1 MLKKI
6 TSSILIIIILTL
18 WMPIQAIKEV
28 FTSVAIDLEPWEYS
42 YTGEA
47 QTFTAPHKAMYQ
59 IELYGAQG
67 YTFDE
72 NAIGSKG
79 SYVKGNIVL
88 EKGESLNIYVGG
100 QNGYNGGGNSETLQ
114 GNGGGATDIR
124 YKGKDISNRILVA
137 AGGGGSYK
145 EEIYHKHTGS
155 SSSGGGCYTTPVYHT
170 HTSGCYSQ
178 VKTNCGWRG
187 SDDHAGEYD
196 SCPRCGSGVWKD
208 YQESSP
214 HYLFYCKGNKDYYT
228 SQLTCGRGGA
238 IDYYNIACG
247 KIEGETIDSYSY
259 INGKTEELS
268 NNELYQGSVGGGGGY
283 YGGQTQY
290 IGTSY
295 INTASFTETQIQT
308 LVQEGN
314 GYAKI
319 TLIETYPEV
328 DLSAN
333 ITTNT
338 NQNVILTATIP
349 DMADIIET
357 PYSWNG
363 GTRVNQNKYIATKNG
378 TYTVN
383 VINTYGNTAE
393 KSYTVNNIDKIAPTI
408 NSAPQLLSQDKK
420 STTITIKAM
429 DYSSDDYISTGIV
442 GYAITQENV
451 EPTEF
456 SSTNAFIVSENGTY
470 YGWAKDA
477 VGNISKARTI
487 LVPDIEIE
495 ILGNITWNDTSNKY
509 SSRKA
514 SNIKLYRKLGE
525 NGTEELVET
534 QRLEPGQT
542 TYSFQTRQ
550 CDDLGNEYTFRLEQ
564 ELIDGY
570 ETLYEGNNVT
580 SDGTKNVEINITNN
594 LILPTYTSKIEV
606 EAIDSF
612 ENKLLKNGKIKLTA
626 TIEAS
631 KNNREEIGIHKGQA
645 ILNIDSN
652 IKVDED
658 SIIVT
663 YEDIEGNKTNITNY
677 SINSNTITT
686 IFGKDNQSIS
696 TKGSK
701 LTIEVIG
708 TLQTIGTYNNQ
719 ISLNGKLRDY
729 RGTNTNI
736 DVGTITQNEKQSTI
750 EYQLPE
756 ANIQIRKVDSITE
769 ETLTDAIFTL
779 YEWDGSKYI
788 EKETITDTNKD
799 GIYESKVYR
808 WNYETQGKYKI
819 VETSIPKYHEDLNFS
834 MEYTLTELH
843 DQNYIVTVDY
853 NNTNYAIKYGK
864 RDPDDLNR
872 INGIVENEPWK
883 LKAQIEKID
892 KETNKQIVSD
902 TEFTIYEW
910 NKYTTQYEEYT
921 SYLNGQKVDFI
932 RQEDGTYITKE
943 WLYYTPK
950 NEGKYRIIE
959 TKAPKGYYANY
970 DPNSQ
975 KVVYDINILESI
987 ENGTYNNQNVENEAT
1002 IKIENNNNKQITN
1015 ERVKA
1020 TLNVNVVDSE
1030 TKSKSQADS
1039 SLENAKYGIYALEE
1053 IKHSDGKTTRYEE
1066 EPGLLYKQDELV
1078 DVQNTN
1084 KEGKITF
1091 DNLECGIYY
1100 IKMIEPPEGYLL
1112 DETKYMV
1119 DFSYQGEERKH
1130 IELTGQIEIQVK
1142 KQAFQLYK
1150 LKENEEV
1157 LSNAGFSIYLINDLS
1172 IVKEGKITKVTTN
1185 TYTLN
1190 DENAKLDERLQGKQ
1204 NSDGTYN
1211 LTDLIDFYYKIN
1223 YTEEEKQTLPGD
1235 NSVYH
1240 PYQLYNETY
1249 VTNYSS
1255 SQEGSKIE
1263 EIRTDSKGY
1272 LKSPELAYGEYIV
1285 LETSVPREQQVT
1297 NSFIVK
1303 VVEDSR
1309 NAQELRFVI
1318 DKDFKT
1324 RVKIYTKD
1332 ARTKNT
1338 ILNKNAYYVI
1348 KNEETG
1354 KYMTKISWNGTKF
1367 VEKGTIENPFESKDS
1382 GYFITPMDLPIGKY
1396 VLEEVTAPNGYVV
1409 NGKEGY
1415 SDETQTIYTP
1425 KEKVRFEIKSNAI
1438 YYMDNYLGRYIVVVE
1453 QENEESLGTIIIKS
1467 QGEYLAKVEENDS
1480 NYKFEYETRPIE
1492 KAEYEIFA
1500 KEDIYTQDNQKT
1512 LIYSKDEKIAKV
1524 TTNENREAIIQNLPQ
1539 GKYYIKQK
1547 INSYGFSSSNE
1558 ENKVEIS
1565 YQGQEVPVIFANKTI
1580 EEKRQTVTV
1589 TINNIDNQTKE
1600 TISGG
1605 EYGIYTKEEIVYET
1619 KEGKTE
1625 IIPANTLLYKT
1636 KANENGQIKFS
1647 KVENIDLPI
1656 GIYVVKE
1663 LEAPSGY
1670 IKTQEEIQILA
1681 IPNAG
1686 EEQININITQEKE
1699 KTKIKIRNIDK
1710 NVEKILGAKIEI
1722 KDENQNVV
1730 RAIESLDELNKIE
1743 GLESKKTYTL
1753 ETTKPANGYI
1763 TNEKIEF
1770 YLEEDGT
1777 LKVAENYQDKEL
1789 TNTIIIISEKTKL
1802 NIVFKDKLKNIRN
1815 INFVIKEQGTSNIL
1829 ASTKESANLLKIEEN
1844 EQGYFVEKLPIG
1856 KYTLVQEEIPYE
1868 EGYTE
1873 KQTINIDVQ
1882 DIQETQEVIVE
1893 QPISKLL
1900 IKITDETSKELIK
1913 DVEVQILNKNE
1924 EIIATTEEKENAL
1937 KVENT
1942 EEGYLVERIP
1952 VGECKISKIS
1962 KEGYKTIETKEIKV
1976 EDTKEEQLQELTT
1989 RQLIINIELDKK
2001 LENILVNGQKTKADE
2016 NAIMKVE
2023 IKERKISTTTL
2034 ELEYKIVVTNKGE
2047 VETSVE
2053 KIIDKIPSG
2062 LICEANK
2069 NPDWNVS
2076 KEEAVYKESIILK
2089 PNESKELTIIMKW
2102 KNSKTNFG
2110 ETKNTAQAIGISN
2123 KYNYKNE
2130 NSSNSTDL
2138 ASIVI
2143 SVGTGLEEKVTI
2155 VRIIIIAL
2163 TACMVI
2169 CLFAGIEIIILNKRK
2184 NK

>member
-1 MLKKI
+1 MKKKI
-6 TSSILIIIILTL
+6 ISCILAISILSSYLPII
-18 WMPIQAIKEV
+18 PITEAATEIKE
-28 FTSVAIDLEPWEYS
+28 WEFN
-42 YTGEA
+42 YTGNV
-47 QTFTAPHKAMYQ
+47 QTFTAPITAAY
-59 IELYGAQG
+59 EVVVAGAQG
-67 YTFDE
+67 
-72 NAIGSKG
+72 NGGSKG
-79 SYVKGNIVL
+79 SIVTGSIIL
-88 EKGESLNIYVGG
+88 HANETINIYVGG
-100 QNGYNGGGNSETLQ
+100 SNGYNGGGSGATGQTITATSEQFEHWCGVDNVRINTTTVYYQ
-114 GNGGGATDIR
+114 TYARNGGGASDIR
-124 YKGKDISNRILVA
+124 IGGSSLNDRVIV
-137 AGGGGSYK
+137 AGGGAGGSSHSSPSTESKSNGILGNGSNGSAYTSARW
-145 EEIYHKHTGS
+145 EPNYGGYSCSQGGCVYWDVPMGGTWINTGS
-155 SSSGGGCYTTPVYHT
+155 STSS
-170 HTSGCYSQ
+170 
-178 VKTNCGWRG
+178 
-187 SDDHAGEYD
+187 
-196 SCPRCGSGVWKD
+196 
-208 YQESSP
+208 
-214 HYLFYCKGNKDYYT
+214 
-228 SQLTCGRGGA
+228 
-238 IDYYNIACG
+238 
-247 KIEGETIDSYSY
+247 
-259 INGKTEELS
+259 
-268 NNELYQGSVGGGGGY
+268 GGGGGY
-283 YGGQTQY
+283 YGGLPNY
-290 IGTSY
+290 SGTSY
-295 INTASFTETQIQT
+295 YDSNVLEPTIQNASRS
-308 LVQEGN
+308 GD
-314 GYAKI
+314 GYVKI
-319 TLIETYPEV
+319 TLLESYPEV
-328 DLSAN
+328 TLSGNTTEYTNKDVLITAMAKDDVVGLSA
-333 ITTNT
+333 I
-338 NQNVILTATIP
+338 
-349 DMADIIET
+349 
-357 PYSWNG
+357 PYSWN
-363 GTRVNQNKYIATKNG
+363 NQERTTKNTYSATKNG
-378 TYTVN
+378 TYSVN
-383 VINTYGNTAE
+383 VINNQNNTETA
-393 KSYTVNNIDKIAPTI
+393 SINIGIIDKINPVINSITQNVSSNKTEAILTI
-408 NSAPQLLSQDKK
+408 NATDNA
-420 STTITIKAM
+420 TTEYAA
-429 DYSSDDYISTGIV
+429 SGIV
-442 GYAITQENV
+442 GYAITTNNV
-451 EPTEF
+451 APKNF
-456 SSTNAFIVSENGTY
+456 QSSNKFKVYKNGIY
-470 YGWAKDA
+470 YAWAKDA
-477 VGNISKARTI
+477 VGNVSSLSQTKTI
-487 LVPDIEIE
+487 LVKDIEINVQ
-495 ILGNITWNDTSNKY
+495 GNITWNDNSNKF

-514 SNIKLYRKLGE
+514 SNIKLYRKIGE
-525 NGTEELVET
+525 NGTEQLVEKIAIAA
-534 QRLEPGQT
+534 GQEN
-542 TYSFQTRQ
+542 YNIKTRE
-550 CDDLGNEYTFRLEQ
+550 CDDNGNRYIFRIEQ
-564 ELIDGY
+564 DYAEGY
-570 ETLYEGNNVT
+570 ETLYTGNSVT
-580 SDGTKNVEINITNN
+580 SNETQSVTIGIINN
-594 LILPTYTSKIEV
+594 LILPEYTSKIEYNL
-606 EAIDSF
+606 IDAF
-612 ENKLLKNGKIKLTA
+612 RGEYLKNTKVEMIA

-631 KNNREEIGIHKGQA
+631 SENKEKTGLNQSTATFLIDDGFGIDKNNIEVIYTDGTTGQQTKIDNY
-645 ILNIDSN
+645 ILQKN
-652 IKVDED
+652 
-658 SIIVT
+658 
-663 YEDIEGNKTNITNY
+663 NITVNY
-677 SINSNTITT
+677 GVGNNYV
-686 IFGKDNQSIS
+686 
-696 TKGSK
+696 TKAGDK
-701 LTIEVIG
+701 LTIKVQGVLNQIKA
-708 TLQTIGTYNNQ
+708 YNN
-719 ISLNGKLRDY
+719 SVNLTGNLTDY
-729 RGTNTNI
+729 KGTNTSINLGE
-736 DVGTITQNEKQSTI
+736 VTKLEKNF
-750 EYQLPE
+750 EVKYQKPQ
-756 ANIQIRKVDSITE
+756 AKIQIKKTDSITE
-769 ETLTDAIFTL
+769 DKLTDATFTL
-779 YEWDGSKYI
+779 YEWNGQEYV
-788 EKETITDTNKD
+788 EKEIITDNDKD
-799 GIYESKVYR
+799 GIYTS
-808 WNYETQGKYKI
+808 NYYEWTGTTEGKYRV
-819 VETSIPKYHEDLNFS
+819 VETGVPLNHEDLKFS
-834 MEYTLTELH
+834 MEYTINQLKTE
-843 DQNYIVTVDY
+843 NYTITPDY
-853 NNTNYAIKYGK
+853 DNTNYAIKYGK
-864 RDPDDLNR
+864 RNPDDLNR

-892 KETNKQIVSD
+892 KETNKQIVSN

-910 NKYTTQYEEYT
+910 NKDTTQYEEYT
-921 SYLNGQKVDFI
+921 SYINGQKVDFI

-959 TKAPKGYYANY
+959 TKAPEGYYANY
-970 DPNSQ
+970 EQSNE

-987 ENGTYNNQNVENEAT
+987 QNGTYNNQNVENEAT

-1020 TLNVNVVDSE
+1020 TLNVNVVDSQ
-1030 TKSKSQADS
+1030 TQGKAQADS

-1053 IKHSDGKTTRYEE
+1053 IKHSDGKTTRYEGE
-1066 EPGLLYKQDELV
+1066 SALLYKQDELI
-1078 DVQNTN
+1078 DVQYTN

-1100 IKMIEPPEGYLL
+1100 IKMIEAPEGYLL
-1112 DETKYMV
+1112 DETKYRV
-1119 DFSYQGEERKH
+1119 DFSYQGEEIKH
-1130 IELTGQIEIQVK
+1130 LGITGQIEIQVK

-1157 LSNAGFSIYLINDLS
+1157 LKNAGFSIYLINDLS

-1223 YTEEEKQTLPGD
+1223 YTEEKMETLPGD
-1235 NSVYH
+1235 DIVYH
-1240 PYQLYNETY
+1240 PYQLDNETY
-1249 VTNYSS
+1249 VTNYAS

-1285 LETSVPREQQVT
+1285 LETSVPRNQQVT

-1309 NAQELRFVI
+1309 EAQELRFVI

-1354 KYMTKISWNGTKF
+1354 KYMTKSSWNGTKF

-1396 VLEEVTAPNGYVV
+1396 ILEEVNAPNGYVV

-1415 SDETQTIYTP
+1415 SEGKQTIYTP

-1438 YYMDNYLGRYIVVVE
+1438 YYMDNYLGKYIVVVE
-1453 QENEESLGTIIIKS
+1453 QENEESLGTILIKS
-1467 QGEYLAKVEENDS
+1467 QGEYLAKVEETEE

-1500 KEDIYTQDNQKT
+1500 KEDIYTQDNQKI
-1512 LIYSKDEKIAKV
+1512 LIYLKDEKIAKV
-1524 TTNENREAIIQNLPQ
+1524 TTNENGEAIIQNLPQ

-1547 INSYGFSSSNE
+1547 MNGYGFSSNNE
-1558 ENKVEIS
+1558 EKQIEIS
-1565 YQGQEVPVIFANKTI
+1565 YKGQEVPVIFENKTI
-1580 EEKRQTVTV
+1580 EEKRQIVSV

-1600 TISGG
+1600 AISGG

-1625 IIPANTLLYKT
+1625 IIPSNTLLYKT

-1647 KVENIDLPI
+1647 KEENIDLPI

-1663 LEAPSGY
+1663 ILAPSGY

-1681 IPNAG
+1681 IPDDG

-1710 NVEKILGAKIEI
+1710 NVEKLLGAKIEI

-1730 RAIESLDELNKIE
+1730 RAIDSLDELNKIE
-1743 GLESKKTYTL
+1743 GLESKKAYTL

-1770 YLEEDGT
+1770 YLEEDGI

-1789 TNTIIIISEKTKL
+1789 NNTIIIISEKTKL

-1829 ASTKESANLLKIEEN
+1829 ASTKESTNLLKIEEN

-1873 KQTINIDVQ
+1873 KQTINIDIQ
-1882 DIQETQEVIVE
+1882 DIQEKQEVIVE

-1900 IKITDETSKELIK
+1900 IKIKDENSKELLK

-1924 EIIATTEEKENAL
+1924 EIIATTEEKDNTL

-1952 VGECKISKIS
+1952 VGDYKISEIS

-1989 RQLIINIELDKK
+1989 RKLVINIELDKK
-2001 LENILVNGQKTKADE
+2001 LENILINGQKTKVDE
-2016 NAIMKVE
+2016 DQIMKVE

-2034 ELEYKIVVTNKGE
+2034 ELEYKIVITNKGE

-2062 LICEANK
+2062 LICEENK
-2069 NPDWNVS
+2069 NPNWNIS

-2089 PNESKELTIIMKW
+2089 PNESKELIIIMKW

-2110 ETKNTAQAIGISN
+2110 EIKNIAQASEISN

-2130 NSSNSTDL
+2130 NISNSTDSL
-2138 ASIVI
+2138 SIVV
-2143 SVGTGLEEKVTI
+2143 SVGTGLEEKITI
-2155 VRIIIIAL
+2155 VRIIVIVL

-2169 CLFAGIEIIILNKRK
+2169 CLFAGIEILVLKKRQLR
-2184 NK
+2184 